1 MNAALRLAPALTLL
15 FAAGAL
21 AQAPPVPGPE
31 HEILKRD
38 VGVWDVVVEML
49 FPGAPPMTM
58 SGVETNT
65 LVAGRWLVSEFRA
78 EMMGQAFEGRGI
90 TGWDPGK
97 KVYTGVWVDSMGTS
111 LNLAEASHGAPRRR
125 ARAPSRGARRGRAG
139 ELALALVGELADRRG
154 LAVARVEPPGLDP
167 RTPDGLSILTVNG
180 LPTGAYTMA

>member
-111 LNLAEASHGAPRRR
+111 LNLAEASHDPGTNTLTGWIEMAD
-125 ARAPSRGARRGRAG
+125 PSGGKGRAKT
-139 ELALALVGELADRRG
+139 ETSWPAADTR
-154 LAVARVEPPGLDP
+154 LFKVFP
-167 RTPDGLSILTVNG
+167 PDGASDPFMKMT
-180 LPTGAYTMA
+180 YTKRP